1 MKLID
6 GDALAEKVR
15 KVKSEICHLAAGWVD
30 EDSYEC
36 GAVDAFWD
44 VLNYI
49 EEAPDLGQQEPEG
62 DQDPGRLRDPAAD
75 PESEEGNG

>member
-6 GDALAEKVR
+6 GDALAEKVL

-36 GAVDAFWD
+36 GAVDAFTD

-49 EEAPDLGQQEPEG
+49 EEAPDLG
-62 DQDPGRLRDPAAD
+62 DQDPGRLREPAAD
-75 PESEEGNG
+75 PSEEGNG

>member
-6 GDALAEKVR
+6 GDALAEKVL

-30 EDSYEC
+30 DDSYEC
-36 GAVDAFWD
+36 GAVDAFLD
-44 VLNYI
+44 VLSYI

-62 DQDPGRLRDPAAD
+62 DQDPGRLREPAAD
-75 PESEEGNG
+75 PSEEGNG

>member
-6 GDALAEKVR
+6 GDALAKRIRKDRDVIVQAVR
-15 KVKSEICHLAAGWVD
+15 LMDD
-30 EDSYEC
+30 ESYEC
-36 GAVDAFWD
+36 GAVDAFLD
-44 VLNYI
+44 VLSYI
-49 EEAPDLGQQEPEG
+49 EEAPDLGQQGPEG

>member
-36 GAVDAFWD
+36 GAVDAFLD

-49 EEAPDLGQQEPEG
+49 EEAPDLGQQEPEE